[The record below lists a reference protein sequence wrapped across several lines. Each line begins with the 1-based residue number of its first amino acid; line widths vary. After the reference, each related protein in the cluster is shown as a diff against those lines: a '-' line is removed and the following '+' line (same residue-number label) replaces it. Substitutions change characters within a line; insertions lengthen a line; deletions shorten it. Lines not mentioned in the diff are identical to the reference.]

1 MKIEQLD
8 TPFLYLDE
16 DGGGECVAIHPAYL
30 PSHLPGAKQTE
41 ALRPHKMEVN
51 ELQHALG
58 LDSLVERIRSIEMD
72 ASGCAVFS
80 RPKWTCSDD
89 AFAEQRQ
96 AWLRPP
102 LSPPGPRI
110 PAPFSSPLTHA
121 PLCRRSTGA
130 RLALPRSPKLCRT
143 GGPCDCPGRPP
154 ASTTT
159 TTVSRM
165 WLSGSARRLEQE
177 RTQPLRACVF
187 GIARH
192 ATQRSAEEKLPE

>member
-41 ALRPHKMEVN
+41 ALRPHKMEVD

-80 RPKWTCSDD
+80 RPKWQSNVRRGY
-89 AFAEQRQ
+89 ALLFRLLARG
-96 AWLRPP
+96 
-102 LSPPGPRI
+102 SP
-110 PAPFSSPLTHA
+110 
-121 PLCRRSTGA
+121 RRSQV
-130 RLALPRSPKLCRT
+130 P
-143 GGPCDCPGRPP
+143 
-154 ASTTT
+154 
-159 TTVSRM
+159 
-165 WLSGSARRLEQE
+165 
-177 RTQPLRACVF
+177 
-187 GIARH
+187 
-192 ATQRSAEEKLPE
+192 

>member
-41 ALRPHKMEVN
+41 ALRPHKMEVD

-72 ASGCAVFS
+72 GSGCAVFS

-110 PAPFSSPLTHA
+110 PAPFSSPLHTRLFAGALQRRGSH
-121 PLCRRSTGA
+121 CR
-130 RLALPRSPKLCRT
+130 
-143 GGPCDCPGRPP
+143 
-154 ASTTT
+154 
-159 TTVSRM
+159 
-165 WLSGSARRLEQE
+165 ARRNFAG
-177 RTQPLRACVF
+177 RVDRATVPVGPLRALL
-187 GIARH
+187 
-192 ATQRSAEEKLPE
+192 LPP

>member
-41 ALRPHKMEVN
+41 ALRPHKMEVD

-121 PLCRRSTGA
+121 PLCRRSAVLKSLNTSASLQALYRGEA
-130 RLALPRSPKLCRT
+130 RIAALVETLPD
-143 GGPCDCPGRPP
+143 GW
-154 ASTTT
+154 
-159 TTVSRM
+159 TVR
-165 WLSGSARRLEQE
+165 LS
-177 RTQPLRACVF
+177 
-187 GIARH
+187 
-192 ATQRSAEEKLPE
+192 RSAPCEHYYYHRESDVAQWERPEA